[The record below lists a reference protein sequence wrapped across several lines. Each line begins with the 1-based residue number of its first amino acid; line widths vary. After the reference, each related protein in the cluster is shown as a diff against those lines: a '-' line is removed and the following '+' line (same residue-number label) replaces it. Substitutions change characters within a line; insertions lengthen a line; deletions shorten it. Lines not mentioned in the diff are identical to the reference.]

1 MAEPVSLCHDVH
13 SGRVQQVEV
22 FPKIPHQAES
32 LVWKSSG
39 TNHYISHVSLLPKR
53 GVAALLLDG
62 HIVQDVLAPN
72 DHIYADTAAESTG
85 SGARKAKITV
95 ARKASSPD
103 GRKASSPDGRKASS
117 PYGRKARVNVSR
129 KAKASGA
136 RKERVRDVQGTRT
149 SNGPGISS
157 AIQQQPERAGVSHQ
171 DDQSSSAGNTYVGR
185 PPQLVSADELMK
197 PWKQEIALAEA
208 MYETSNDKRQFL
220 ETWYRVFK
228 QQELK
233 FATEAEDARSKMAEM
248 SDPDIANLLASW
260 SSFYQHQS
268 RLAAE
273 KAGLTK
279 LELRLM
285 QQSQQ

>member
-1 MAEPVSLCHDVH
+1 MARQFLATTPPFKQRHNFQTPYNSGNETPHSPKVIGGEP
-13 SGRVQQVEV
+13 R
-22 FPKIPHQAES
+22 
-32 LVWKSSG
+32 

-53 GVAALLLDG
+53 GVAALLVDED
-62 HIVQDVLAPN
+62 IVRDVLAPN
-72 DHIYADTAAESTG
+72 DHIYADTAAESAG

-103 GRKASSPDGRKASS
+103 GRKA
-117 PYGRKARVNVSR
+117 RVNVSR
-129 KAKASGA
+129 KPKATGA

-157 AIQQQPERAGVSHQ
+157 AIQQQPTEREGVSHQ
-171 DDQSSSAGNTYVGR
+171 DDQSSPAVNTYVKR
-185 PPQLVSADELMK
+185 PPQLMSTDELMK

-233 FATEAEDARSKMAEM
+233 FATDADDARRKMAEM
-248 SDPDIANLLASW
+248 SVDPYAADVLASW

-268 RLAAE
+268 RLAAAR
-273 KAGLTK
+273 AGLTK
-279 LELRLM
+279 EELRLM